1 MDTFEKIEIPRNF
14 DSSKISNYLTESE
27 KNALKDL
34 ADYVSTNAV
43 EFLNKFFMDDTNNNN
58 ADIYG
63 LQCATSAHRNY
74 IFALMTA
81 NAVKKFR
88 DQFDYSPTV
97 AELGLGSGLN
107 AFAAFIVDKNAR
119 VVGYETDITTIDFAK
134 KLKQEFDILG
144 NLEIR
149 NQSFLDPEM
158 ENPRL
163 DIIVN
168 ENLSPSLASE
178 PLFEA
183 VNAIFPYTHKNT
195 IWVPNSL
202 DIFAEGPFNLNS
214 GRTAY
219 LGLLELSKPNNYPIS
234 LSKDFEPG
242 VIDTRYPMVKLKYN
256 IKDFE
261 GNPIVTSDVPF
272 LETRSQDIGFNAL
285 KLDPYAELRITMILD
300 IGRKDVIKSP
310 LGLSFEASYM

>member
-1 MDTFEKIEIPRNF
+1 MVAFEKIEIPRNF
-14 DSSKISNYLTESE
+14 DSSKISNFLTESE
-27 KNALKDL
+27 KNAIKDL

-43 EFLNKFFMDDTNNNN
+43 EFLNDFFMDDTNNN
-58 ADIYG
+58 DGDMYG

-88 DQFDYSPTV
+88 NQFDYSPTV

-107 AFAAFIVDKNAR
+107 AFAAFIADKNAR
-119 VVGYETDITTIDFAK
+119 VVGYETDINTIYFAK
-134 KLKQEFDILG
+134 KLKPEFDIMG

-149 NQSFLDPEM
+149 NQSFLDPGM

-168 ENLSPSLASE
+168 ENLSPSLAGE

-183 VNAIFPYTHKNT
+183 ANAIFPFTHENT

-214 GRTAY
+214 GRIAY
-219 LGLLELSKPNNYPIS
+219 LGLLELSKSNNYPIS
-234 LSKDFEPG
+234 LSKDFQPG
-242 VIDTRYPMVKLKYN
+242 EIDTRYPMVKLKYN

-272 LETRSQDIGFNAL
+272 LETKSKVIRFDAL
-285 KLDPYAELRITMILD
+285 ELDPYAELRFTMKLD
-300 IGRKDVIKSP
+300 IGRKDVTKSP
-310 LGLSFEASYM
+310 LGLSFEASYR